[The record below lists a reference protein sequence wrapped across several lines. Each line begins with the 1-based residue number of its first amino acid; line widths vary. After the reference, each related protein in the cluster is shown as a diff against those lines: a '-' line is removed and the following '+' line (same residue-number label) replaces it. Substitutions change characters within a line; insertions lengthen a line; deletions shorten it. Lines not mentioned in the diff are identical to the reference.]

1 MKEVNIN
8 LLFSN
13 QKTFFSSQKTKPVDF
28 RLKQLRL
35 LKKSIL
41 ELEDEVYAAL
51 FADLKKSKDE
61 SFFSEM
67 GILLNEI
74 DLFISKLNSW
84 SKPKRVSSPVYLL
97 PSQSYIQYD
106 PLGLCLIIAPFN
118 YPFQLALLPL
128 IGAIAGGNCAIVKGS
143 EHTLNT
149 NEILEKIFASFNAD
163 FISFLSGDAKQSQEL
178 VKLPFDK
185 IFFTG
190 LDEANFFKKKFMK

>member
-51 FADLKKSKDE
+51 FADLKKSKEE

-67 GILLNEI
+67 GIVLNEI
-74 DLFISKLNSW
+74 DLFISKLNSCLKFTIVTENRITW
-84 SKPKRVSSPVYLL
+84 S
-97 PSQSYIQYD
+97 
-106 PLGLCLIIAPFN
+106 
-118 YPFQLALLPL
+118 
-128 IGAIAGGNCAIVKGS
+128 
-143 EHTLNT
+143 
-149 NEILEKIFASFNAD
+149 
-163 FISFLSGDAKQSQEL
+163 
-178 VKLPFDK
+178 
-185 IFFTG
+185 
-190 LDEANFFKKKFMK
+190 